1 MSKQVIFYE
10 QAVPV
15 SKQQHANY
23 ALETGQKYDFAR
35 ETNSVPLMAVEFPHA
50 VAEYT
55 IVFAGNEEAIMPVV
69 ILGVQGDKN
78 LYVADDGSWDAKY
91 IPAFVRRYPF
101 VFSSTDNGGT
111 FTLCLDESHAGWNQ
125 EGRGQRLFDDEGGT
139 TKYLDGILNFLQ
151 EYQAQFQRT
160 AAFCEKIKKFDLLEP
175 AQAQVKLRT
184 GSQISLTGFMAVNR
198 DKLKALSGDQLAELA
213 KTDELELL
221 FTHLASMSGFSAKLD
236 RLSAQLMPQDD
247 APDAKAEAEAK
258 PAKAKKKTTKK
269 VSA

>member
-10 QAVPV
+10 RAVPV
-15 SKQQHANY
+15 SKKEHVQWALDAGQNY
-23 ALETGQKYDFAR
+23 EFAR

-50 VAEYT
+50 AAEYT
-55 IVFAGNEEAIMPVV
+55 IVFAGNEDAIMPVV

-78 LYVADDGSWDAKY
+78 LFVTEEGTWDAKY
-91 IPAFVRRYPF
+91 VPAFVRRYPF

-111 FTLCLDESHAGWNQ
+111 FTLCLDESHAGWNK
-125 EGRGQRLFDDEGGT
+125 EGRGQRLFDDDGGT
-139 TKYLDGILNFLQ
+139 TPYLDNILTFLQ

-175 AQAQVKLRT
+175 AQAQVKLRS

-198 DKLKALSGDQLAELA
+198 EKLKALSGDQLAELA

-221 FTHLASMSGFSAKLD
+221 YTHLTSMSGFSAKLD
-236 RLSAQLMPQDD
+236 RLAGQLMPEGDVPEPE
-247 APDAKAEAEAK
+247 AAKKEK
-258 PAKAKKKTTKK
+258 GKKKTTKK
-269 VSA
+269 ASA